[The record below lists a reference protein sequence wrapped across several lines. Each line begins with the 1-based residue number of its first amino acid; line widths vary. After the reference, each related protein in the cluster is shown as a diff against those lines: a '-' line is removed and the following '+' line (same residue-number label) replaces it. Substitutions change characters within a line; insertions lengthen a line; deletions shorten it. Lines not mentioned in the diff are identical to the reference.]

1 MTPDLVKMG
10 LLGLQHR
17 GTRLC
22 GGDRA
27 LLLLPLPMSQ
37 CHPTKLP
44 LSPEPTL
51 PGEGCLPRGSACRS
65 LYFIFIYYYS
75 SLPFIYSILFLFHFE
90 HGQLCHLGFAE
101 NVNKKLHSNAAF
113 HCLNTFPIQH
123 SSSAPTLKLKLKKK
137 KATSSL
143 YIPPWRFLYAR
154 YLFFSKNKHIT
165 SFNSS
170 VCSPQS
176 RRKEINVNKANFI
189 FHTVTNLNAS
199 AFP

>member
-44 LSPEPTL
+44 LSPEPTV

-137 KATSSL
+137 KGNIITVHSPLTLSL
-143 YIPPWRFLYAR
+143 CT
-154 YLFFSKNKHIT
+154 LFILFEKTNI
-165 SFNSS
+165 
-170 VCSPQS
+170 S
-176 RRKEINVNKANFI
+176 RVLIAQFALRKAGEKK
-189 FHTVTNLNAS
+189 
-199 AFP
+199 

>member
-137 KATSSL
+137 KKATSSL
-143 YIPPWRFLYAR
+143 YIPP
-154 YLFFSKNKHIT
+154 
-165 SFNSS
+165 
-170 VCSPQS
+170 
-176 RRKEINVNKANFI
+176 
-189 FHTVTNLNAS
+189 
-199 AFP
+199 